1 MNQPQ
6 LTKSKAR
13 VAWGG
18 DRYIINDGKSTD
30 YYIQLQKEK
39 VARENRR
46 TICNLDF
53 SCREAI

>member
-6 LTKSKAR
+6 STKSKAR

-18 DRYIINDGKSTD
+18 DRYIISDGKSTD

-39 VARENRR
+39 VSRENRR